1 MAIAEINF
9 QKRTSPI
16 QNFRLVYWSRKT
28 VTRDRPLVPFC
39 WTAILISTFFF
50 STLKRSQ
57 HATAKLSGLWSSASS
72 EDCLNT
78 SLYPFRWDSLVF
90 PLQISSLLVLTAKL
104 LFSASP
110 NDSSPFCLFLVLY
123 VDRQQRSPRA
133 TKMRRCF
140 RDLESF
146 ILTCYNWLYNLWR
159 ALRIQFENTFF
170 VNNSSAFQYYTKAFF
185 GNHS

>member
-1 MAIAEINF
+1 MTDLWIHFAELQFWF
-9 QKRTSPI
+9 Q
-16 QNFRLVYWSRKT
+16 L
-28 VTRDRPLVPFC
+28 
-39 WTAILISTFFF
+39 FF

-90 PLQISSLLVLTAKL
+90 PLQISSFLVLTAKL
-104 LFSASP
+104 LFQLHP
-110 NDSSPFCLFLVLY
+110 TTLLLFVFPVHILVLN

-146 ILTCYNWLYNLWR
+146 ILTCYNWLYNL
-159 ALRIQFENTFF
+159 
-170 VNNSSAFQYYTKAFF
+170 
-185 GNHS
+185 